1 MAERDIIQMSM
12 RELRRLKIIHEV
24 MEEKLTQVKAGELEE
39 LSDRQIRRMIKRVKE
54 EGDRGIV
61 HRSRGK
67 ESNRKIPKKIKTKA
81 IRLYRERYGDFGP
94 TLASEKMK
102 ELDQIEVHDETLRL
116 WLIESGDWKE
126 GRHRKRHRQ
135 WRERKEC
142 YGEMVQMDGSRHD
155 WLEGRGSE
163 STLMGYIDDATSHVY
178 ARFHEYEGT
187 LPAMDSFSRYIQK
200 YGIPRSVYANRH
212 STYQSQDELTIEE
225 QLEGKEKTK
234 TQFGR
239 ALEELGVRLTPA
251 YSPQAKGRIERLF
264 GTFQDR
270 LIKEMRLAGIKS
282 LEEANRFLEEYLPKY
297 NAQFGVVAVNPT
309 NLHRAI
315 PKQLDL
321 KRIFCIRVERVVRA
335 DNTIQHEGRL
345 YQMDP
350 LSYKKEGKPKKI
362 VVEERLDGK
371 MVLMDGDREL
381 KYQAI
386 QERPKQT
393 PKKKVLSPRKQFIP
407 PVDHPWRK
415 WNAVFKKAA

>member
-1 MAERDIIQMSM
+1 MAERDIIQMSV

-24 MEEKLTQVKAGELEE
+24 MEKQLTQVRAGELEE
-39 LSDRQIRRMIKRVKE
+39 LSDRQIRRMIKRVKK
-54 EGDRGIV
+54 EGNTGIM

-81 IRLYRERYGDFGP
+81 IRLYREKYGDFGP

-102 ELDQIEVHDETLRL
+102 ELDKIEVHDETLRL
-116 WLIESGDWKE
+116 WLIGSGDWKE
-126 GRHRKRHRQ
+126 GRRRKKHRQ

-155 WLEGRGSE
+155 WLEGRGPE
-163 STLMGYIDDATSHVY
+163 LTLMGYIDDATSQVH

-187 LPAMDSFSRYIQK
+187 LPAMDSFLRYIQK
-200 YGIPRSVYANRH
+200 YGIPQSIYADRH

-234 TQFGR
+234 TQFSR
-239 ALEELGVRLTPA
+239 ALEELGVRLIPA

-270 LIKEMRLAGIKS
+270 LIKEMRLAGIKR
-282 LEEANRFLEEYLPKY
+282 LEEANRFLETYLPKY
-297 NAQFGVVAVNPT
+297 NAQFAVVAVNPT

-315 PKQLDL
+315 DKPLDL

-345 YQMDP
+345 YQIDP
-350 LSYKKEGKPKKI
+350 LCYKKEGNPKKI

-371 MVLMDGDREL
+371 LYLMDQDREL
-381 KYQAI
+381 SYQLI
-386 QERPKQT
+386 QERPKQNP
-393 PKKKVLSPRKQFIP
+393 PKNVFRDRNRFIP
-407 PVDHPWRK
+407 PADHPWRK
-415 WNAVFKKAA
+415 PILALKKAA